1 MEFKKIDDNKF
12 QCLLFKEDLEKNNIC
27 LDDFFKNNTEKI
39 HGLLDIV
46 MQEAH
51 KNIDVDMD
59 GGVMSLQLAPQPN
72 QSILLT
78 VSSGKDDFG
87 EMLRQA
93 GERAARAMEAKGMRP
108 KESNVIKDNN
118 QELAAAPFKDFSESA
133 DDNIKNSAKT
143 AAEDEKPESLV
154 YRFASLNDVEDFCV
168 HSPKTWGVQNG
179 LYKDGNTSMY
189 YLVLRKGRCS
199 KQKYESISMS
209 LSEYAD
215 CEDNGNLRAI
225 WIEEHC
231 SVIIR
236 ANAVNTIKKYCGGSH
251 TC

>member
-12 QCLLFKEDLEKNNIC
+12 QCLLEKEDLEENHIS

-39 HGLLDIV
+39 HGLLEAV

-78 VSSGKDDFG
+78 VSSGKDEFG

-93 GERAARAMEAKGMRP
+93 GERAARVMESRGIKP
-108 KESNVIKDNN
+108 QESNVIKDNK
-118 QELAAAPFKDFSESA
+118 QELAAAPFKDFGKEAAKSAAVWKKESQEA
-133 DDNIKNSAKT
+133 C
-143 AAEDEKPESLV
+143 V
-154 YRFASLNDVEDFCV
+154 YRFTSLTDVEDFCIQ
-168 HSPKTWGVQNG
+168 SPRTWGIQNG

-199 KQKYESISMS
+199 KQKYDNISM
-209 LSEYAD
+209 LLREYAQ
-215 CEDNGNLRAI
+215 CEDNGSLRAL
-225 WIEEHC
+225 WVEEHC
-231 SVIIR
+231 SMIIA